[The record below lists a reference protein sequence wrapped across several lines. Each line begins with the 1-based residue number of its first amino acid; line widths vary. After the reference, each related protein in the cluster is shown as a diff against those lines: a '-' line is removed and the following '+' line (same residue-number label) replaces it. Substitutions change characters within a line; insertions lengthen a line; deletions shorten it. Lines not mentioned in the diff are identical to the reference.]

1 MSSILVINAAG
12 RETRV
17 ALVEGGHIAEFYLE
31 RKKDKGVVGNIYKGR
46 VVRVLPGMQAA
57 FVDIGLEKA
66 AFLYVS
72 DVVYDPDFA
81 RAQFELTEGEHED
94 APDVPTELEADAAEA
109 AAHTRG
115 PAVEAEVEE
124 LASEAAPQLNESLP
138 RDTVMELAANAPA
151 VPIPQATPAPV
162 EASGEA
168 PAAAAAEPV
177 APVAPAT
184 PEVTEATPVPVAE
197 AAPALD
203 STGGSGALAAAPA
216 MAMDSGSVSG
226 ESVTA
231 AALAVA
237 MLPPEPPPPAATALS
252 EIIPPP
258 AGGDSVPQQ
267 AGGDSVPQ
275 QAGGDSVPQAG
286 GDSVPAPAARPAEVS
301 GERRTPREAREAREP
316 RAREGREKDRE
327 KDKGRRPQEEKR
339 RDKRDEEKEKPKQR
353 RTDKIED
360 LLKVG
365 QEVVVQISKDPIGT
379 KGARLTSHISIP
391 GRHLVFMPTVDHVGI
406 SRRISN
412 EKERRRLRDIVDKMR
427 PPGTGFIVRTVAEN
441 VPQEKLESDIRFL
454 IEVWNQVV
462 RRNEKRGGPGLLHP
476 DLDLILRAT
485 RDLFAHDVEK
495 LVVDDREEYERILGF
510 VTAQDPALRDRVALH
525 EGDDT
530 VFDAYGIEQELQ
542 RATQRKVWLKSGGYL
557 IIDQAEA
564 LTAIDVNSGRYVGKK
579 SLEETITKINVEA
592 AKEIVYQLRLRNI
605 GGIIICD
612 FIDMEKAQNRD
623 KVFKSLQE
631 ALGRDKA
638 KTNVLRIS
646 ELGLVEMTRKRV
658 RESIGRM
665 LHEDCPYCDGN
676 GFVKTATTVAY
687 EIFRE
692 IRREAPGYKDS
703 TLVINC
709 NAEVA
714 RLLQG
719 EERNELRHLMDRYN
733 KSIQVKAQQN
743 YHREQYDIYG
753 RSATGPEH
761 KVASS
766 PGSGDGELAMQQR
779 KPDSNGGGGGY
790 GRQDQGRRGGR
801 DRGERGDRGGGE
813 RSGDR
818 GGDRRDD
825 RRDGRRPDRGG
836 DRPRG
841 ERGGEPRGD
850 RSGEQRGERGER
862 GGGERGDR
870 GGEQRGGGERGE
882 RGGGERGGERGDRGG
897 EQRGGERGD
906 RGNRGGERGERRGGE
921 SRGERGDRA
930 ERGGEQG
937 STGGGGSGGGEN
949 GGGSTPPPPPA
960 SSGGGSESS
969 GGGTA

>member
-1 MSSILVINAAG
+1 MGSILVINAAG

-94 APDVPTELEADAAEA
+94 FPDVPSESEAEAAEA
-109 AAHTRG
+109 GLGHG
-115 PAVEAEVEE
+115 EVSPADVELEVQELPPGE
-124 LASEAAPQLNESLP
+124 LAPPQGEPVTAADEQ
-138 RDTVMELAANAPA
+138 
-151 VPIPQATPAPV
+151 PAPV
-162 EASGEA
+162 EPAPTAEATPPSGTA
-168 PAAAAAEPV
+168 VPPMDSGAIAAAAVMPLPPEESPEASAAPAEPAV
-177 APVAPAT
+177 EPVPPPPPAESAPVAAA
-184 PEVTEATPVPVAE
+184 PETTAPVSPE
-197 AAPALD
+197 AAPA
-203 STGGSGALAAAPA
+203 TFATEAAPA
-216 MAMDSGSVSG
+216 G
-226 ESVTA
+226 E
-231 AALAVA
+231 LQ
-237 MLPPEPPPPAATALS
+237 PEPPPHAATALS
-252 EIIPPP
+252 ELIPPP
-258 AGGDSVPQQ
+258 P
-267 AGGDSVPQ
+267 
-275 QAGGDSVPQAG
+275 
-286 GDSVPAPAARPAEVS
+286 PAEATAEAPRAEVTT
-301 GERRTPREAREAREP
+301 GERRAPREGRDAREARH
-316 RAREGREKDRE
+316 REREKEREQRDKDKARRQREEQQRRE
-327 KDKGRRPQEEKR
+327 KEEKSKAR
-339 RDKRDEEKEKPKQR
+339 KSSR
-353 RTDKIED
+353 IED

-412 EKERRRLRDIVDKMR
+412 EKERKRLREIVDRLR

-462 RRNEKRGGPGLLHP
+462 RRNEKRGGPGLLHG

-495 LVVDDREEYERILGF
+495 LVVDEREEYERILAF
-510 VTAQDPALRDRVALH
+510 VTAQDPALKDRVVLH
-525 EGDDT
+525 EGDEP
-530 VFDAYGIEQELQ
+530 VFDAYGIEQEMH

-658 RESIGRM
+658 RES
-665 LHEDCPYCDGN
+665 
-676 GFVKTATTVAY
+676 
-687 EIFRE
+687 
-692 IRREAPGYKDS
+692 
-703 TLVINC
+703 
-709 NAEVA
+709 
-714 RLLQG
+714 
-719 EERNELRHLMDRYN
+719 
-733 KSIQVKAQQN
+733 
-743 YHREQYDIYG
+743 
-753 RSATGPEH
+753 
-761 KVASS
+761 
-766 PGSGDGELAMQQR
+766 
-779 KPDSNGGGGGY
+779 
-790 GRQDQGRRGGR
+790 
-801 DRGERGDRGGGE
+801 
-813 RSGDR
+813 
-818 GGDRRDD
+818 
-825 RRDGRRPDRGG
+825 
-836 DRPRG
+836 
-841 ERGGEPRGD
+841 
-850 RSGEQRGERGER
+850 
-862 GGGERGDR
+862 
-870 GGEQRGGGERGE
+870 
-882 RGGGERGGERGDRGG
+882 
-897 EQRGGERGD
+897 
-906 RGNRGGERGERRGGE
+906 
-921 SRGERGDRA
+921 
-930 ERGGEQG
+930 
-937 STGGGGSGGGEN
+937 
-949 GGGSTPPPPPA
+949 
-960 SSGGGSESS
+960 
-969 GGGTA
+969 

>member
-17 ALVEGGHIAEFYLE
+17 ALVENGHIAEFYLE

-94 APDVPTELEADAAEA
+94 ALDVPEESEAMAAEA
-109 AAHTRG
+109 AHHE
-115 PAVEAEVEE
+115 PSEPEAEVNEPAPPAADVAPA
-124 LASEAAPQLNESLP
+124 LDAAAAPTGATAPAQAQPASPEPSTLEAAP
-138 RDTVMELAANAPA
+138 A
-151 VPIPQATPAPV
+151 
-162 EASGEA
+162 
-168 PAAAAAEPV
+168 
-177 APVAPAT
+177 
-184 PEVTEATPVPVAE
+184 PVAE
-197 AAPALD
+197 AAASPVTETPSVVSAPIEARAVPEPLVAPE
-203 STGGSGALAAAPA
+203 ALAPVTEAAPVVTEA
-216 MAMDSGSVSG
+216 TLPVAETAPDAAVAPPAPESTPTEPAVAATGASTSAG
-226 ESVTA
+226 EST
-231 AALAVA
+231 
-237 MLPPEPPPPAATALS
+237 
-252 EIIPPP
+252 
-258 AGGDSVPQQ
+258 
-267 AGGDSVPQ
+267 
-275 QAGGDSVPQAG
+275 
-286 GDSVPAPAARPAEVS
+286 PAPALRPETAA
-301 GERRTPREAREAREP
+301 GERRAPRENREAAREAREG
-316 RAREGREKDRE
+316 RRDQKDRERDKDRE
-327 KDKGRRPQEEKR
+327 KDKPRKARDEQPQRKREEEKN
-339 RDKRDEEKEKPKQR
+339 KPRK
-353 RTDKIED
+353 TAKIEE

-412 EKERRRLRDIVDKMR
+412 EKERKRLREMVDRFR

-462 RRNEKRGGPGLLHP
+462 RRNEKRGGSGLLHP

-510 VTAQDPALRDRVALH
+510 VNAQDPALKDRVVLH
-525 EGDDT
+525 ESDEPI
-530 VFDAYGIEQELQ
+530 FDAYGIEHELQ

-612 FIDMEKAQNRD
+612 FIDMEKPQNRD

-658 RESIGRM
+658 RESIGRV
-665 LHEDCPYCDGN
+665 LHEDCPYCDGK

-687 EIFRE
+687 EIFGE
-692 IRREAPGYKDS
+692 IRREAPGYKDP

-719 EERNELRHLMDRYN
+719 EERQELRHLMDRYN

-743 YHREQYDIYG
+743 YHREQYDVYG
-753 RSATGPEH
+753 RSAQGGDH

-766 PGSGDGELAMQQR
+766 PGSGDGELSMQR
-779 KPDSNGGGGGY
+779 RPESGGGERGFRSEGSP
-790 GRQDQGRRGGR
+790 GRSDRGERGERDR
-801 DRGERGDRGGGE
+801 DRGSGGGRGERDRGDRGGGGRGE
-813 RSGDR
+813 RDRDRERNSGGRGERDRGDRDR
-818 GGDRRDD
+818 GGGGGGGRDRD
-825 RRDGRRPDRGG
+825 RNR
-836 DRPRG
+836 
-841 ERGGEPRGD
+841 
-850 RSGEQRGERGER
+850 GEQRRSEPREGREGREGREAR
-862 GGGERGDR
+862 AQTAPA
-870 GGEQRGGGERGE
+870 GEQ
-882 RGGGERGGERGDRGG
+882 
-897 EQRGGERGD
+897 Q
-906 RGNRGGERGERRGGE
+906 
-921 SRGERGDRA
+921 S
-930 ERGGEQG
+930 
-937 STGGGGSGGGEN
+937 GSGG
-949 GGGSTPPPPPA
+949 TPPA
-960 SSGGGSESS
+960 SSGGGESS
-969 GGGTA
+969 GGNQ

>member
-1 MSSILVINAAG
+1 MSSVLVINAAG

-94 APDVPTELEADAAEA
+94 APEVPTESEADTLEA
-109 AAHTRG
+109 AA
-115 PAVEAEVEE
+115 A
-124 LASEAAPQLNESLP
+124 
-138 RDTVMELAANAPA
+138 TVPDKGAHALAAGTE
-151 VPIPQATPAPV
+151 VPPAPV
-162 EASGEA
+162 EPSLTQDTAQAQDVHAQVIPETPAEA
-168 PAAAAAEPV
+168 QVAA
-177 APVAPAT
+177 APVAPEPSA
-184 PEVTEATPVPVAE
+184 EAQAASQAPQAPVSEAELPQAFVIEETQITVSTASVAVPLTDAGLPLE
-197 AAPALD
+197 AAPAVVQE
-203 STGGSGALAAAPA
+203 THA
-216 MAMDSGSVSG
+216 
-226 ESVTA
+226 ESVTVA
-231 AALAVA
+231 TLAEGGA
-237 MLPPEPPPPAATALS
+237 PQTGEGASEPPPHASALGDL
-252 EIIPPP
+252 IPSPE
-258 AGGDSVPQQ
+258 S
-267 AGGDSVPQ
+267 
-275 QAGGDSVPQAG
+275 
-286 GDSVPAPAARPAEVS
+286 ARPGEVS

-316 RAREGREKDRE
+316 RARDGREKDKEKE
-327 KDKGRRPQEEKR
+327 KDKRRPEGPPRREKR
-339 RDKRDEEKEKPKQR
+339 DDDKEKPKQR
-353 RTDKIED
+353 KTDKIED

-412 EKERRRLRDIVDKMR
+412 EKERRRLRDIVDRLR

-495 LVVDDREEYERILGF
+495 LVVDDPEEYERIQGF
-510 VTAQDPALRDRVALH
+510 VTAQDPALRDRVVLH
-525 EGDDT
+525 ETDEP

-658 RESIGRM
+658 RESIGRV
-665 LHEDCPYCDGN
+665 LHEDCPYCDGK

-779 KPDSNGGGGGY
+779 RPENAYGGGGGGGGG
-790 GRQDQGRRGGR
+790 GRQDQGRRGR
-801 DRGERGDRGGGE
+801 DRDRGGG
-813 RSGDR
+813 
-818 GGDRRDD
+818 
-825 RRDGRRPDRGG
+825 
-836 DRPRG
+836 
-841 ERGGEPRGD
+841 
-850 RSGEQRGERGER
+850 
-862 GGGERGDR
+862 GGGGA
-870 GGEQRGGGERGE
+870 
-882 RGGGERGGERGDRGG
+882 ERGGERGAESRGGGGGGGGAERGGGDRREGRRPERGGGGGGDRNRSGEREQRRGG
-897 EQRGGERGD
+897 EGRGGER
-906 RGNRGGERGERRGGE
+906 
-921 SRGERGDRA
+921 S
-930 ERGGEQG
+930 ERGGSQG
-937 STGGGGSGGGEN
+937 GSGNNGGGSGGAPPAAS
-949 GGGSTPPPPPA
+949 GGGSSE
-960 SSGGGSESS
+960 SSGGGSE
-969 GGGTA
+969 A

>member
-1 MSSILVINAAG
+1 
-12 RETRV
+12 
-17 ALVEGGHIAEFYLE
+17 
-31 RKKDKGVVGNIYKGR
+31 
-46 VVRVLPGMQAA
+46 RVLPGMQAA

-81 RAQFELTEGEHED
+81 RAQFELTEGEHDE
-94 APDVPTELEADAAEA
+94 APDVPEEPETLEAE
-109 AAHTRG
+109 TTPPG
-115 PAVEAEVEE
+115 GTQVEAEVKE
-124 LASEAAPQLNESLP
+124 LAPTEEPAPLPEQTERRAEEPAPEPVAVAAPTQGEDVPALP
-138 RDTVMELAANAPA
+138 E
-151 VPIPQATPAPV
+151 TPVVPV
-162 EASGEA
+162 EASTPETPAQASPPEPSSEGTAALSMAPEPSPA
-168 PAAAAAEPV
+168 PASEPV
-177 APVAPAT
+177 AV
-184 PEVTEATPVPVAE
+184 
-197 AAPALD
+197 
-203 STGGSGALAAAPA
+203 
-216 MAMDSGSVSG
+216 
-226 ESVTA
+226 
-231 AALAVA
+231 
-237 MLPPEPPPPAATALS
+237 
-252 EIIPPP
+252 
-258 AGGDSVPQQ
+258 
-267 AGGDSVPQ
+267 
-275 QAGGDSVPQAG
+275 
-286 GDSVPAPAARPAEVS
+286 VPAPPAEIAPHTERPEVS
-301 GERRTPREAREAREP
+301 GERRAPRESREAAREAREAR
-316 RAREGREKDRE
+316 REQKERDRE
-327 KDKGRRPQEEKR
+327 KDKSRKQREEQSRKREEEKA
-339 RDKRDEEKEKPKQR
+339 KPRKSA
-353 RTDKIED
+353 KIED

-412 EKERRRLRDIVDKMR
+412 EKERKRLREIVDRLR

-485 RDLFAHDVEK
+485 RDLFAYDVEK

-510 VTAQDPALRDRVALH
+510 VNAQDPALKDRVVLH
-525 EGDDT
+525 DSDEPI
-530 VFDAYGIEQELQ
+530 FDAYGIEHELQ

-612 FIDMEKAQNRD
+612 FIDMEKPQNRD
-623 KVFKSLQE
+623 KVFKALQE

-658 RESIGRM
+658 RESIGRV
-665 LHEDCPYCDGN
+665 LHEDCPYCDGK

-687 EIFRE
+687 EIFGE
-692 IRREAPGYKDS
+692 IRREAPGYKDP

-753 RSATGPEH
+753 RSAQGADHE
-761 KVASS
+761 VASS
-766 PGSGDGELAMQQR
+766 PGSGDGELALQR
-779 KPDSNGGGGGY
+779 RPESTGP
-790 GRQDQGRRGGR
+790 
-801 DRGERGDRGGGE
+801 GER
-813 RSGDR
+813 
-818 GGDRRDD
+818 
-825 RRDGRRPDRGG
+825 
-836 DRPRG
+836 
-841 ERGGEPRGD
+841 
-850 RSGEQRGERGER
+850 
-862 GGGERGDR
+862 
-870 GGEQRGGGERGE
+870 
-882 RGGGERGGERGDRGG
+882 
-897 EQRGGERGD
+897 
-906 RGNRGGERGERRGGE
+906 NF
-921 SRGERGDRA
+921 
-930 ERGGEQG
+930 
-937 STGGGGSGGGEN
+937 
-949 GGGSTPPPPPA
+949 
-960 SSGGGSESS
+960 
-969 GGGTA
+969 